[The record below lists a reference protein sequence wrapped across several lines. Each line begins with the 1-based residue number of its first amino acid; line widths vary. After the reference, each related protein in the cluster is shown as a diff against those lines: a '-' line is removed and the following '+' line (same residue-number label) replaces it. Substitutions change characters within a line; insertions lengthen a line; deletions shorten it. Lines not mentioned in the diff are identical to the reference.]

1 MMMLKILLMLS
12 LTLVFAVSV
21 KYPTKEADAEK
32 LMLEIKNNPKGGKS
46 KEIYSMLQAE
56 HDKLKQEG
64 YIFLGWRGIHPSKHQ
79 RTAAPPAPPAVP
91 VNVDDYLQ
99 HKFPKYRGRNANF
112 ANKFYNNGR
121 EWQGLWLATFV
132 DVCYGYVDAEND
144 KRIDRAETY
153 LPWIFRVYLK
163 KSDIEKIHDDD
174 VQMWQNGAADSIDIN
189 RKPLRSSEYIY
200 YGREDPTTPTN
211 WGFEMVLSPSVA
223 QKARFLLST
232 FTAIGYGVSNG
243 AILTGRTKENTGEL
257 NKRTMK
263 TSGTAKGKLVDA
275 CGDF

>member
-1 MMMLKILLMLS
+1 VATNKKMMMLKILLMLS

-21 KYPTKEADAEK
+21 NYPTREADAEK
-32 LMLEIKNNPKGGKS
+32 LMLEIKENPKGEKS

-56 HDKLKQEG
+56 HDKLKREG

-79 RTAAPPAPPAVP
+79 RTVAPPIS

-99 HKFPKYRGRNANF
+99 HNSPYYRGRNAKF
-112 ANKFYNNGR
+112 ANKFYNNGQ

-144 KRIDRAETY
+144 KRIDRAATY

-163 KSDIEKIHDDD
+163 KSDIEKIND
-174 VQMWQNGAADSIDIN
+174 VQMWQNGAADSININ
-189 RKPLRSSEYIY
+189 REPSKSSEYIY
-200 YGREDPTTPTN
+200 YGREAPTTPTKR
-211 WGFEMVLSPSVA
+211 GFEMVLSPSVA

-243 AILTGRTKENTGEL
+243 AILTGRTKGNTGEL

-263 TSGTAKGKLVDA
+263 NSGTAKGKLVDA
-275 CGDF
+275 YGDF